1 MLCALRVG
9 LSSSLTPLPH
19 LTIRLWDKEDL
30 AGIDLGLPPHR
41 GQLLWRRDRPKRS
54 SAGRPLMSSRCRS
67 DCRIGAT
74 SGHVKFMPRSVHRHP
89 DACTVGHSAL
99 LRCPGCPVRR
109 PVSQVAKKRRRALC
123 AALQEHQAKQ
133 IQARADLI
141 ALGIAP
147 ERVPWRRIRREAQ
160 EEAAEEQ
167 GFARR
172 QAAALESARLAREP
186 KPTDDTDE

>member
-1 MLCALRVG
+1 
-9 LSSSLTPLPH
+9 
-19 LTIRLWDKEDL
+19 
-30 AGIDLGLPPHR
+30 
-41 GQLLWRRDRPKRS
+41 
-54 SAGRPLMSSRCRS
+54 MSSRCRS

-74 SGHVKFMPRSVHRHP
+74 SGHVKPMPRSVHRHP

-147 ERVPWRRIRREAQ
+147 ERAPWRRIRREAQ
-160 EEAAEEQ
+160 EEMAEEQ
-167 GFARR
+167 RFARR
-172 QAAALESARLAREP
+172 QAAALERTPSASPKQTIKRTPRPPARPGCSVSSQLGRARGSVQRLRQAIIS
-186 KPTDDTDE
+186 DHG

>member
-1 MLCALRVG
+1 MPGMSGASTGVSGR
-9 LSSSLTPLPH
+9 
-19 LTIRLWDKEDL
+19 ED
-30 AGIDLGLPPHR
+30 
-41 GQLLWRRDRPKRS
+41 
-54 SAGRPLMSSRCRS
+54 
-67 DCRIGAT
+67 
-74 SGHVKFMPRSVHRHP
+74 
-89 DACTVGHSAL
+89 
-99 LRCPGCPVRR
+99 
-109 PVSQVAKKRRRALC
+109 RALC

-147 ERVPWRRIRREAQ
+147 ERAPWRRIRREAQ